1 MEKNKKIRD
10 KWLHVRLNV
19 EEYDQLSNQFQQTSE
34 RKLSAYSRKILLGKP
49 MIKEVRN
56 ASLQEVLAT
65 LIKLQNDLNGIANN
79 YNQMVKKLHTTGTD
93 LGVRLWVRS
102 CEKQWD
108 LMVRHINE
116 VSLYVSKT
124 GEKWLQ

>member
-10 KWLHVRLNV
+10 KWLHLRLNE
-19 EEYDQLSNQFQQTSE
+19 EEYTKLLKQFQQTGE
-34 RKLSAYSRKILLGKP
+34 RKLSAYSRKILMGKP

-79 YNQMVKKLHTTGTD
+79 YNQMVKKLHTTSTD
-93 LGVRLWVRS
+93 VGLRLWLRS

-108 LMVRHINE
+108 LTVNQIKL
-116 VSLYVSKT
+116 VSEFVFKT

>member
-1 MEKNKKIRD
+1 MEKEKKIRD
-10 KWLHVRLNV
+10 KWLHLRLNT
-19 EEYDQLSNQFQQTSE
+19 EEYEKLNKHFQQTSE
-34 RKLSAYSRKILLGKP
+34 RKLSAYSRKILLGTP

-79 YNQMVKKLHTTGTD
+79 YNQMVKKLHTTSSD

-102 CEKQWD
+102 CEKEWNLLTSQ
-108 LMVRHINE
+108 INE
-116 VSLYVSKT
+116 VSNYVSKT
-124 GEKWLQ
+124 GEKWLL

>member
-10 KWLHVRLNV
+10 KWLHLRLNE
-19 EEYDQLSNQFQQTSE
+19 EEYTKLLKQFQQTGE
-34 RKLSAYSRKILLGKP
+34 RKLSAYSRKILMGKP

-56 ASLQEVLAT
+56 ASLQDVLAT

-79 YNQMVKKLHTTGTD
+79 YNQMVKKLHTTSSD
-93 LGVRLWVRS
+93 LGVRLWVRN
-102 CEKQWD
+102 CQKQWNLISGQID
-108 LMVRHINE
+108 EI
-116 VSLYVSKT
+116 SKYVSKT

>member
-1 MEKNKKIRD
+1 MEKDKKIRD
-10 KWLHVRLNV
+10 KWLHIRLNV
-19 EEYDQLSNQFQQTSE
+19 EEYDQLNKQFQQTSE

-65 LIKLQNDLNGIANN
+65 LINLQNDLNGIANN
-79 YNQMVKKLHTTGTD
+79 YNQMVKKLHTTHTD

-108 LMVRHINE
+108 LVARQINE
-116 VSLYVSKT
+116 VSVYVSKT

>member
-1 MEKNKKIRD
+1 MEKNKKIRE
-10 KWLHVRLNV
+10 KWLHIRLNA
-19 EEYDQLSNQFQQTSE
+19 EEHDQLNKQFQQTSE

-49 MIKEVRN
+49 MIKEIRN

-79 YNQMVKKLHTTGTD
+79 YNQMVKKLHTTSTD

-108 LMVRHINE
+108 LIAKQINE
-116 VSLYVSKT
+116 VSVYVSKT

>member
-1 MEKNKKIRD
+1 M
-10 KWLHVRLNV
+10 
-19 EEYDQLSNQFQQTSE
+19 
-34 RKLSAYSRKILLGKP
+34 GKP

-79 YNQMVKKLHTTGTD
+79 YNQMVKKLHTTSTD
-93 LGVRLWVRS
+93 VGLRLWLRS

-108 LMVRHINE
+108 LTVNQIKL
-116 VSLYVSKT
+116 VSEFVFKT